1 MKLMTN
7 GKPVCNNTKKNCRYR
22 VQNGPQKGLCDYKP
36 YIDVTQRNGACD
48 QYFPKFYKGD

>member
-1 MKLMTN
+1 MTN